1 MQESLFS
8 DIAWWHFWPGD
19 DGSWESVKQLS
30 GMFNVDV
37 IPPAPGTADE
47 KLKSPKTLY
56 KWGQQDVGIYRT
68 S

>member
-1 MQESLFS
+1 
-8 DIAWWHFWPGD
+8 
-19 DGSWESVKQLS
+19 
-30 GMFNVDV
+30 MFNVDV
-37 IPPAPGTADE
+37 IPPVPETADE